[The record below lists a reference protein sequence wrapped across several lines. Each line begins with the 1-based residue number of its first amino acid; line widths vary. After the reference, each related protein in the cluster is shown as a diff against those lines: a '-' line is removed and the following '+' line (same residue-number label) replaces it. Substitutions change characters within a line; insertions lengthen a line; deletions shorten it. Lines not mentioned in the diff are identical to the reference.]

1 MASSRSKNVALGGGG
16 EGSSGGLER
25 KQLIT
30 MRLLTR
36 PPPPC
41 GNLVKMPR
49 KMATAENTRP
59 AKIMI
64 AGVLLVVASGIGVA
78 ELAEISCGC

>member
-1 MASSRSKNVALGGGG
+1 MASSMSKKIALGGGG

-49 KMATAENTRP
+49 KTATAENTRP

-64 AGVLLVVASGIGVA
+64 AGVLLVVASVVGVA
-78 ELAEISCGC
+78 ELAGSSCGC